1 MSDHSDTTVQIQ
13 MNSDETSRAE
23 STMVRSASNSGLSSV
38 VVLVA
43 DRDPSVTDELATVLR
58 GHFTVRS
65 AYDSADALA
74 SLDPEVSVAL
84 VDPDIPGLSVHHVIK
99 RVQTDAV
106 DCQIAALTDERIDL
120 DASAF
125 DEYLVKPVA
134 PEHLTATV
142 ERLSKRALYRTTLE
156 EYYQI
161 ASDRATTDDPER
173 RAELERRL
181 SELDDRLGDAMGG
194 LDGADA
200 YDAALRQLDVDS

>member
-1 MSDHSDTTVQIQ
+1 MIRS
-13 MNSDETSRAE
+13 
-23 STMVRSASNSGLSSV
+23 STNDGLSSV

-43 DRDPSVTDELATVLR
+43 DGDPSVTDEIASVLR
-58 GHFTVRS
+58 SRFTVRS

-84 VDPDIPGLSVHHVIK
+84 VDPDIPGLSVHHVTE

-106 DCQIAALTDERIDL
+106 DCQIAALTDAAIDL

-134 PEHLTATV
+134 PDHLTETV

-156 EYYQI
+156 EYYNI
-161 ASDRATTDDPER
+161 ASERARTDDPER
-173 RAELERRL
+173 RADLERRL
-181 SELDDRLGDAMGG
+181 SGLEDRLGDTVVG
-194 LDGADA
+194 LDGVDA
-200 YDAALRQLDVDS
+200 YDAALRQLDIDP